1 MLALR
6 QTRNARSVRAW
17 SFAPTSGQEVR
28 SVPESI
34 RGMVFTRI
42 SVDPSRCG
50 GVPCIRD
57 LRIPVAT
64 VVSMVAEGQTH
75 EEIVAELPELELED
89 IREALRYAAEA
100 VRERELPL
108 ISHGLSR
115 DSIMSTKRDQGR
127 RRASERGARP
137 GSTTTAAGVR
147 APPVRCQPRPS
158 THGDGGC
165 QAR

>member
-6 QTRNARSVRAW
+6 QTTNAHSVRLW
-17 SFAPTSGQEVR
+17 SFAPASGQEVR
-28 SVPESI
+28 SLPESI
-34 RGMVFTRI
+34 RAMAFTRI
-42 SVDPSRCG
+42 SVDPGRCG
-50 GVPCIRD
+50 GVPSVRD

-108 ISHGLSR
+108 L
-115 DSIMSTKRDQGR
+115 
-127 RRASERGARP
+127 A
-137 GSTTTAAGVR
+137 
-147 APPVRCQPRPS
+147 
-158 THGDGGC
+158 
-165 QAR
+165 